1 MHADSSGN
9 PTPLTSDTVWNDA
22 FGAGGG
28 GVSEFFSRPSYQDSV
43 QGVVGSSRGTP
54 DVAMSAAMDGLVD
67 IYLSFSNPGYFG
79 YPNPPG
85 WYGANGTSEASS
97 LFAGIVAIADQAA
110 HHDLGL
116 LNPALYRLQG
126 GSGIVDVTVGNNTFG
141 GVTGY
146 NAAPGYDMAS
156 GLGTIDAAQLVREL
170 AR

>member
-1 MHADSSGN
+1 MFRSPIQAHVSPFS
-9 PTPLTSDTVWNDA
+9 LVWTSFHPSLVPGL
-22 FGAGGG
+22 GA
-28 GVSEFFSRPSYQDSV
+28 ERRRQLSRH
-43 QGVVGSSRGTP
+43 P
-54 DVAMSAAMDGLVD
+54 DVAMSSAGDGGVD

-79 YPNPPG
+79 FPNPPG
-85 WYGANGTSEASS
+85 WYLAFGTSEASP

-126 GSGIVDVTVGNNTFG
+126 GAGIVDVTVGNNTFG
-141 GVTGY
+141 GVTRY

-156 GLGTIDAAQLVREL
+156 GQGTIDATQLVREL